1 MGDRIQVQDDLYLIK
16 STLSWMLS
24 GRLSCS
30 NSEKVIENAMFIIT
44 ETSTLLPLR
53 VHHLAH
59 ESTADIFEPNIEDL
73 WNLNMISTKKPN
85 KLEDDD
91 AIRQAFKDS
100 IIKKNGGYEV
110 TWPRKEE
117 NPNLTDNYDLRH
129 GRIKSLM

>member
-1 MGDRIQVQDDLYLIK
+1 
-16 STLSWMLS
+16 
-24 GRLSCS
+24 
-30 NSEKVIENAMFIIT
+30 MFIIT
-44 ETSTLLPLR
+44 ETSILLQLR

-85 KLEDDD
+85 KLKDDD

-110 TWPRKEE
+110 NWPRKEE
-117 NPNLTDNYDLRH
+117 SPNLTDNYDLRH
-129 GRIKSLM
+129 GRIK